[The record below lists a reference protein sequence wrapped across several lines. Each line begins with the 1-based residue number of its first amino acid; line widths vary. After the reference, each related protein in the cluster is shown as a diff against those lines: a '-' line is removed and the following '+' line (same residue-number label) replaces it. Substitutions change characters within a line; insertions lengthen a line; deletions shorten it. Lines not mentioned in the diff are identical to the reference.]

1 MGLPVLV
8 PAPPVQVPGD
18 CADQSRE
25 ETMQPPNRTRSVVW
39 KPLVVCPQPDFQRR
53 LHAVLTE
60 LAVEQPCTLT
70 EYPRSGTI
78 AALVAHHACNIC
90 FLDAA
95 TDSEDAQLLIS
106 ELAPVVPVVALHP
119 RNDADLILRCLRR
132 GACEFV
138 ADPTADALGSVFERL
153 GRTRQDAADH
163 VAGTLDCVVAGQP
176 GCRAR
181 TPAAHPAVQWRSG
194 GANPVL
200 LVDGDPLTASIA
212 FMLKLKPQFHLED
225 VMRDWARMDDDV
237 WSRLTVRAFGLDV
250 LAAPEDPTT
259 RTEVSR
265 QFAGELCAFWRERYE
280 AVVLDLPDVRAAADC
295 GFAAAA
301 DSVLL
306 VTTNELA
313 ALQATRRGLRY
324 LESGVTDRAKLRLI
338 LNRATAAIGLQRE
351 DVKTALAMQPFATL
365 SNDYESI
372 QSAVLEGKP
381 VAPGSRYGASVQA
394 LWEQLCHKSG
404 PQRKS
409 ASWLTSLLRPKKLI
423 SR

>member
-1 MGLPVLV
+1 MASAAQVLP
-8 PAPPVQVPGD
+8 D
-18 CADQSRE
+18 RADLIS
-25 ETMQPPNRTRSVVW
+25 ETMPQLPNRSLNVVW
-39 KPLVVCPQPDFQRR
+39 KPMVVCPQPDFYRR
-53 LHAVLTE
+53 MQGVLTE
-60 LAVEQPCTLT
+60 LALEQPCTLA

-78 AALVAHHACNIC
+78 GALAERHACNIC
-90 FLDAA
+90 FIDVA
-95 TDSEDAQLLIS
+95 TDAEHAQSLIS
-106 ELAPVVPVVALHP
+106 ELAPSVPVVALHP

-132 GACEFV
+132 GACEFI
-138 ADPTADALGSVFERL
+138 ADPTADALGAVFERL
-153 GRTRQDAADH
+153 GRTRLDAAHH
-163 VAGTLDCVVAGQP
+163 VTGTLYCVVPGKP
-176 GCRAR
+176 GCGAS
-181 TPAAHPAVQWRSG
+181 TLAAHLAVQLRMG

-338 LNRATAAIGLQRE
+338 LNRATSAIGLQRE

-365 SNDYESI
+365 SNDYETI

-381 VAPGSRYGASVQA
+381 APPGSRYGASVQA

-409 ASWLTSLLRPKKLI
+409 ASWLTSLLRPKKLV

>member
-1 MGLPVLV
+1 MPQ
-8 PAPPVQVPGD
+8 PANR
-18 CADQSRE
+18 SR
-25 ETMQPPNRTRSVVW
+25 TVVW
-39 KPLVVCPQPDFQRR
+39 KPMVVCPKPDFYRR
-53 LHAVLTE
+53 MQAVLTE
-60 LAVEQPCTLT
+60 LALEQPCTLA
-70 EYPRSGTI
+70 EYPRSGAI
-78 AALVAHHACNIC
+78 AALAERHACNIC
-90 FLDAA
+90 FLDVA
-95 TDSEDAQLLIS
+95 TDSEHAQSLIS
-106 ELAPVVPVVALHP
+106 ELAPSVPVVALHP

-138 ADPTADALGSVFERL
+138 ADPTADAVGAVFARL
-153 GRTRQDAADH
+153 GRTRLDAAQH
-163 VAGTLDCVVAGQP
+163 VAGTLYCVVPGKP
-176 GCRAR
+176 GCGAS
-181 TPAAHPAVQWRSG
+181 TLAAHLAVQLRSG

-200 LVDGDPLTASIA
+200 LVDGDHLTASIA

-237 WSRLTVRAFGLDV
+237 WSRLTVPAFGLDV

-259 RTEVSR
+259 RTEVTR

-324 LESGVTDRAKLRLI
+324 LDSGVADRAKLRLI
-338 LNRATAAIGLQRE
+338 LNRATSAIGLQRE

-365 SNDYESI
+365 SNDYEVI
-372 QSAVLEGKP
+372 QAAVLEGKP
-381 VAPGSRYGASVQA
+381 VPPGSRYGASVEA
-394 LWEQLCHKSG
+394 LWRQLSHRSAPAK
-404 PQRKS
+404 KS
-409 ASWLTSLLRPKKLI
+409 ATWLASLIHPKKLV